1 MRLAGCRL
9 PQWFDLA
16 YTCRMYPILYRWYFF
31 IYSYTALLALGLAAA
46 IALTARLARRMPA
59 PGWPDGLLA
68 ALLTAVVGGRI
79 AFVWWQLDYFALHPQ
94 EVWQVWRGGLSYH
107 GALLAGLAALWL
119 WTRAGR
125 RSFGRYAGLL
135 APGLAL
141 GSAFGW
147 LACYAEGCG
156 HGREALPGLLT
167 ADLPD
172 AFGVLAMR
180 YQTQLL
186 GFALALLA
194 CATAVWLLRRWSPTA
209 VFWYT
214 LAALSLGRLL
224 TGLLRGDPVPLLA
237 GVRLDIWLDATL
249 AISALILL
257 QWTRTA
263 RQPGTGD
270 ANPITRDRQH

>member
-1 MRLAGCRL
+1 
-9 PQWFDLA
+9 
-16 YTCRMYPILYRWYFF
+16 MYPILYRWYFF
-31 IYSYTALLALGLAAA
+31 IYSYTVLLALGLAAA
-46 IALTARLARRMPA
+46 IALTAWLARRLPA

-68 ALLTAVVGGRI
+68 ALLAAVAGGRI
-79 AFVWWQLDYFALHPQ
+79 AFVWWEWDYFVLHPQ
-94 EVWQVWRGGLSYH
+94 EAWQVWRGGLGYH

-119 WTRAGR
+119 WARAR
-125 RSFGRYAGLL
+125 RRPWGSYAGLL

-156 HGREALPGLLT
+156 YGRETLPGLLA

-186 GFALALLA
+186 GFALALVA
-194 CATAVWLLRRWSPTA
+194 CATAVWLLQRWSRTA

-214 LAALSLGRLL
+214 LTVLSLGHLL
-224 TGLLRGDPVPLLA
+224 IGPLRADPAPTLA
-237 GVRLDIWLDATL
+237 GIRLDLWLDATL

-257 QWTRTA
+257 QWICARTL
-263 RQPGTGD
+263 QGPGD
-270 ANPITRDRQH
+270 V